1 MIAVSTPPNQRIA
14 IIGAGIS
21 GLVCAHLLHRRHD
34 VAVFEANDYIGGHT
48 HTVDVEQRGERHAV
62 DTGFIVYNERN
73 YPNFTRLLAQLN
85 VETQASDMSFSVRC
99 DRSGLEYNGTNLN
112 KLFAQ
117 RRNLLSP
124 RFHGMIR
131 DILRFNRQAKAI
143 INEGDD
149 ELTVAAFLERHDYGL
164 RFIEHYLL
172 PMGAAIWSCP
182 TGTFLSFP
190 MRFVAEFFDNHA
202 MLQVGG
208 RPQWR
213 VIRGG
218 SARYVEKLT
227 APWRKRIRLR
237 TPVWSIRRHDDHVAI
252 ATDSHRTERFDQVIL
267 ACHSDQVLRMLDD
280 PSPVEREVLGAFAY
294 QGNRTVLHTDASV
307 LPRTR
312 RAWASWNYHVQAPQR
327 EQATVTYNM
336 NILQSLPA
344 RETYCVTLNNDDAIS
359 SQRVLG
365 RYEYHH
371 PVFQAG
377 RASAQRRHDELIQ
390 ANRTSFCG
398 AYWGYGFHEDGVN
411 SALAVGRRFGEVL

>member
-149 ELTVAAFLERHDYGL
+149 ELTVAAFLERHDYGS

-267 ACHSDQVLRMLDD
+267 ACHSDQALRMLDD